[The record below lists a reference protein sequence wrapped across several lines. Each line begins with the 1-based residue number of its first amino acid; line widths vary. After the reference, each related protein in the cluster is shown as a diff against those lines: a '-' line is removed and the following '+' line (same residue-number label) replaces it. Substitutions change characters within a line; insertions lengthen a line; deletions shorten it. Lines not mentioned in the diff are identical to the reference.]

1 MSRPAKVSARLLRD
15 HPFFRDLAPRFRDCI
30 GDCATPGKLQAG
42 SFAFRKGEVAGDCYL
57 IRHGQVN
64 LELPVDVNNTL
75 VVDTLH
81 DGDALGWSWLV
92 PPYRVTLDARVLTPT
107 TVIRLDG
114 ACLRACIETNDE
126 LGFTLYKLF
135 KPIMARQM
143 AASRRQLQQGLRA
156 CSG

>member
-1 MSRPAKVSARLLRD
+1 MTRSIKVSSRLLRE
-15 HPFFRDLAPRFRDCI
+15 HPFFRDLPARFRDRI
-30 GDCATPGKLQAG
+30 GDCAAPAVLEAG
-42 SFAFRKGEVAGDCYL
+42 SFAFRKGEPAECCYL
-57 IRHGQVN
+57 IRHGQVS
-64 LELPVDVNNTL
+64 LEMPVAGGDSL
-75 VVDTLH
+75 VVETLR
-81 DGDALGWSWLV
+81 DNEVMGWSWLV
-92 PPYRVTLDARVLTPT
+92 APYRATLDARVLTPT

-114 ACLRACIETNDE
+114 ACLRACIETDDE